1 MITRMLI
8 TGLLAAA
15 CATAQAAIEFSS
27 KEEEG
32 SLEGVKFRL
41 LFFKENGKTIGYQPP
56 RGWTVSGG
64 GAGLKMM
71 PPNLSQAQGEI
82 SQSPLPAPQVFDEK
96 TTKALQEKALASV
109 PQSSE
114 KVTLVSDEKSPLKIS
129 GNETYGVTIAYSA
142 FGQEFMMNVLFLN
155 LPDTRVCF
163 RTTALKR
170 DFEKVHGAMRGSL
183 LSWQGRQGPGSSSTI
198 ASSSASK

>member
-1 MITRMLI
+1 MIARILFTC
-8 TGLLAAA
+8 LLAAA
-15 CATAQAAIEFSS
+15 CATVQAAIEFSS

-41 LFFKENGKTIGYQPP
+41 LYFKESGKTIGYQPP

-64 GAGLKMM
+64 GAGLKMT

-82 SQSPLPAPQVFDEK
+82 SQSPLPAPQLFNEE

-114 KVTLVSDEKSPLKIS
+114 KVALVSEEKSPLKIS
-129 GNETYGVTIAYSA
+129 GKETYGVTIAYSA

-155 LPDTRVCF
+155 LPDTQVCF

-183 LSWQGRQGPGSSSTI
+183 LSWQWRQVQVSSSTT
-198 ASSSASK
+198 ASSSTSK